1 MTSIRRALNLDWW
14 LKYAEQPLLLFI
26 GSAGEQ
32 KRWRTKRSWLLWH
45 RSCITA
51 NSRYENLTITPM
63 QSTAFPCR
71 SDVHRLPNLSTTT
84 FFSCSFRDS
93 DCRHVNLLFVQLSVV
108 CLRKPRRYLLTFL
121 VEKCVHLAVS
131 AKDTEGSKSAF
142 VASASALEKWSSLT
156 GFSEQIKGLWFLI
169 CRYFSSQHR
178 TVMVSFNFFFCIT
191 IGLDAC
197 EEVKK
202 ENF

>member
-1 MTSIRRALNLDWW
+1 MIEICWTTSFTSHWFCRWAKALKNKTKLTP
-14 LKYAEQPLLLFI
+14 LAPLLPHCKQPVRKSSSHF
-26 GSAGEQ
+26 
-32 KRWRTKRSWLLWH
+32 H
-45 RSCITA
+45 
-51 NSRYENLTITPM
+51 
-63 QSTAFPCR
+63 AFPCW
-71 SDVHRLPNLSTTT
+71 SDVHRVPNLSTNT

-93 DCRHVNLLFVQLSVV
+93 YCRHVNLLFVQLSVV

-121 VEKCVHLAVS
+121 VENCVHLAVS

-142 VASASALEKWSSLT
+142 VASASTLEKWSSLT

-169 CRYFSSQHR
+169 CRYFSSQHG
-178 TVMVSFNFFFCIT
+178 TVTVSFNFFFCFT

-197 EEVKK
+197 EEIKK